1 MDMKNHTHAN
11 CLLHATINNGLL
23 ILLSQTLLNVNATSM
38 KYDALTI
45 QILKEYRNKIMN
57 KLLIL

>member
-23 ILLSQTLLNVNATSM
+23 ILLSTLLNVNATSM